1 MSCNREPTTEDL
13 IMENQRKPVALV
25 TGGSSGIGFELAKL
39 FVADGHDVIIAADD
53 RAKLEEAAQALRG
66 LARSSRVE
74 GVEADLSRSDGAE
87 GLYNAVRGL
96 GLQVDVLVNNAGIG
110 VYGDFVRETNLAA
123 EVEMI
128 QVNAVAAVQLT
139 KLFLKEM
146 VARGSGKVLFTAS
159 LASLSAVPFLTVY
172 AATKAFV
179 YSFAEGLREELKDTG
194 VTVTA
199 LLPGATDTEFFERAG
214 AENTKTAQ
222 GNLADPAEV
231 AKAGYEALQKGDD
244 HVVSP
249 WKNKVAAVLT
259 KLVPPQMAAKNARV
273 EEVEEES
280 PVSR

>member
-1 MSCNREPTTEDL
+1 
-13 IMENQRKPVALV
+13 MENQRKPVALV